1 MRQVGSRTRSA
12 VVLAVATTV
21 ANLLGY
27 VLVLLLARSLPA
39 ASLGA
44 AGALLNLVVIGM
56 VLPLAV
62 QLVVARAVA
71 SRPGAEDPERAAALP
86 RAALRVALEVGLLLA
101 ALVALASP
109 LLGRFLHLGGPWAA
123 VLVGVSFVPATVIFA
138 VQGLLQGA
146 RRFTA
151 LSVVL
156 VAAAAAKP
164 VAGLVDA
171 WLGAGVTTLMALLA
185 AGTGVVAVASLVGT
199 RGSRGTRGTRGSRG
213 TSGTRRAGPA
223 PAAAV
228 RQVAARLRPEVV
240 SASVSTAGLLTFAN
254 IDLLLARHVLDPSAS
269 GAYTVGAI
277 FAKAAFWAPQ
287 FVSTMLFP
295 QMAQRGRRAP
305 AVVGSVAVCSAAGAV
320 AVLGAFALGTPL
332 VTLVA
337 GVRYQWLGPT
347 VWLFAA
353 LGGVLAVAQVL
364 LYARLA
370 VGDRLLGIVAWVCV
384 AGLVVA
390 VVTDP
395 APGLTGVVGRALA
408 AAVVFVAVGLL
419 AERSAL
425 AAVARARL
433 PLRANDYPPVGL
445 G

>member
-1 MRQVGSRTRSA
+1 MRRAGPRARSA

-21 ANLLGY
+21 ANVLGY

-71 SRPGAEDPERAAALP
+71 SRPGVEDQDQDQDRERAAALP
-86 RAALRVALEVGLLLA
+86 RAALRVALEVGCLLA
-101 ALVALASP
+101 VAVALASP

-123 VLVGVSFVPATVIFA
+123 VLAGVSFVPAAVVFA

-146 RRFTA
+146 HRFTA

-171 WLGAGVTTLMALLA
+171 WLGAGVTGLMALLA
-185 AGTGVVAVASLVGT
+185 AGTGVVAVASLVGI
-199 RGSRGTRGTRGSRG
+199 RAI
-213 TSGTRRAGPA
+213 RRAGRV

-228 RQVAARLRPEVV
+228 RQIAARLRPEVV

-254 IDLLLARHVLDPSAS
+254 IDLLLARHVLDPAAS

-277 FAKAAFWAPQ
+277 FAKGAFWAPQ

-295 QMAQRGRRAP
+295 RMAQPERRAS
-305 AVVGSVAVCSAAGAV
+305 AVVGSVAVCSAAGAA
-320 AVLGAFALGTPL
+320 AVLGTVALGTPL
-332 VTLVA
+332 VRVVGGA
-337 GVRYQWLGPT
+337 RYAWLGPT

-370 VGDRLLGIVAWVCV
+370 VGDRLLGIAAWVCV

-395 APGLTGVVGRALA
+395 APSTTGVVGRALA
-408 AAVVFVAVGLL
+408 AAAAFVALGLL

-425 AAVARARL
+425 AAVVRARL
-433 PLRANDYPPVGL
+433 SVRANGYPPVGL